1 MDKLLK
7 LTIEQREVW
16 TKFVS
21 AMKKCDAYGIGF
33 IINGD
38 GCIYAVNEI
47 DVNCYSFKDDVKDEK
62 DLTYLEELPA
72 VSLPHFNPGSDAFGV
87 TFKSSKQ

>member
-1 MDKLLK
+1 MDERLK
-7 LTIEQREVW
+7 LTTEQRKVW

-38 GCIYAVNEI
+38 GCIYAANET
-47 DVNCYSFKDDVKDEK
+47 DVNGYSFKDDVKTRMTLHIWK
-62 DLTYLEELPA
+62 NCQLCIYLILI
-72 VSLPHFNPGSDAFGV
+72 PGAMPLV
-87 TFKSSKQ
+87 

>member
-1 MDKLLK
+1 MDERLK
-7 LTIEQREVW
+7 LTTKQRKVW

-47 DVNCYSFKDDVKDEK
+47 DVSCYSFKDDVKDEK
-62 DLTYLEELPA
+62 DLTYVEELPA
-72 VSLPHFNPGSDAFGV
+72 GSWPHCNRGSGAFGV
-87 TFKSSKQ
+87 T

>member
-1 MDKLLK
+1 MDERLK
-7 LTIEQREVW
+7 LTTEQRKVW

-38 GCIYAVNEI
+38 GCIYAANET
-47 DVNCYSFKDDVKDEK
+47 DVNGYSFKDDVKDE
-62 DLTYLEELPA
+62 DSNENAPDDDSQE
-72 VSLPHFNPGSDAFGV
+72 
-87 TFKSSKQ
+87 KQETITHDRKQEKADGKGK

>member
-1 MDKLLK
+1 MDERLK
-7 LTIEQREVW
+7 LTTEQRKVW

-38 GCIYAVNEI
+38 GCIYAANET
-47 DVNCYSFKDDVKDEK
+47 DVNGYFFKDDVKDEN

-72 VSLPHFNPGSDAFGV
+72 VYLPHFNPGSDAFGV